1 MLVRGGKGNYGRMLG
16 ILMLDSQF
24 ARIPGDVG
32 NATTYDY
39 PVMFKIIKGAVS
51 ERVLSGDPELLTPF
65 IEGAKELEAAGCKA
79 ITTSCGFL
87 ALFQKEMA
95 AAVNIPV
102 FTSSL
107 MQIDLVAKMLKPDQ
121 KVGVITANKDA
132 LTERHFE
139 CVGVGGVDK
148 VIIGLEDTFF
158 LEAFASETGDYDTD
172 DMTREMCDHA
182 EKLVKENPDIGAI
195 VFECT
200 NMPPFAAAVQERV
213 GLPVFDYTTLA
224 NYVASALV
232 RKPFVGYM

>member
-1 MLVRGGKGNYGRMLG
+1 MLVHGGKGTYGNRLG

-39 PVMFKIIKGAVS
+39 PVVFKIIQGAFGD
-51 ERVLSGDPELLTPF
+51 RVLSGDPTLLDPF

-87 ALFQKEMA
+87 AMFQKEMA
-95 AAVNIPV
+95 AAVSIPV

-107 MQIDLVAKMLKPDQ
+107 MQVDLVYKMLRPDQ
-121 KVGVITANKDA
+121 KVGIITANKTA
-132 LTERHFE
+132 LTMKHFE
-139 CVGVGGVDK
+139 SVGIENVPK

-158 LEAFASETGDYDTD
+158 LQAFGSETGDYDTD
-172 DMTREMCDHA
+172 DMTREMTEHA
-182 EKLVKENPDIGAI
+182 AKLVAENPDIGAL

-200 NMPPFAAAVQERV
+200 NMPPFAAAVQEKI

-232 RKPFVGYM
+232 RKPFCGNM